1 MSETE
6 REAGSSPVGRRLT
19 SSRRW
24 FLLAVSAVALM
35 LAALVV
41 VVERRDQDA
50 RVLPRPQGTRDD
62 SGEYVTSSPAATPS
76 GPAPSLAG
84 LTPSKVT
91 DAWVK
96 RWSVP
101 VTEDGALHTIKV
113 TLPDTKDS
121 LAAAVGQPSKDR
133 RDEVGH
139 VFCMVK
145 LRGAVQRPL
154 LRTLVEDCV
163 GPVLKAEERKAVLK
177 WLIGVDFSAPIFKSR
192 RPPTTS
198 CSPTTI
204 PTRTSRSS

>member
-1 MSETE
+1 
-6 REAGSSPVGRRLT
+6 
-19 SSRRW
+19 
-24 FLLAVSAVALM
+24 M

-41 VVERRDQDA
+41 VVEWRDQDA
-50 RVLPRPQGTRDD
+50 RVLPPATQGTRDD
-62 SGEYVTSSPAATPS
+62 LGEYETSSPAATPS

-84 LTPSKVT
+84 LTPSTVT

-96 RWSVP
+96 RWP
-101 VTEDGALHTIKV
+101 VTVKEDGALHTIKV

-145 LRGAVQRPL
+145 LRAAVQRPL
-154 LRTLVEDCV
+154 LRTLVDDCI
-163 GPVLKAEERKAVLK
+163 GPVLKVEERKAVFN

-192 RPPTTS
+192 ETS
-198 CSPTTI
+198 DYELLADHNSDENFALI
-204 PTRTSRSS
+204 LNAR